1 MSDEDWCDGWS
12 DDDAEQQKEEGLFSK
27 MGRWMRGEP
36 APTED
41 DGKSAG
47 EEAVEAAQ
55 RRVEEFHASGKA
67 GEHKLHVRDSSYR
80 ASAEYRIASETEHLE
95 RFLTSYEEE
104 CQRSGPDAL
113 LSQELWE
120 TRIARLNQAIEEAER
135 SLAASK
141 EAYDTLEDRW
151 QRGGI
156 SRAEY
161 DDLHR
166 KLGRKEQRDGTRMEL
181 SGLGGGFEEIGDVA
195 DQSGHILVDSLSDDN
210 GEMRQKIAKKIRSMP
225 RWMALQILEQA
236 VADGVIHQQT
246 ADYLIRECVRPS

>member
-1 MSDEDWCDGWS
+1 MSDDWDDGWPNY
-12 DDDAEQQKEEGLFSK
+12 DDTEEQKKENLLSK
-27 MGRWMRGEP
+27 LGRWMRGEP
-36 APTED
+36 APAED

-47 EEAVEAAQ
+47 EEAVEAAR

-67 GEHKLHVRDSSYR
+67 GEHKLHVSDSSYR

-95 RFLTSYEEE
+95 RFLASYDDE
-104 CQRSGPDAL
+104 CKRWGADAFL
-113 LSQELWE
+113 MQELWE

-135 SLAASK
+135 ALAADK

-151 QRGGI
+151 QRGAV

-166 KLGRKEQRDGTRMEL
+166 KLGKKEQRDGTRLEL

-195 DQSGHILVDSLSDDN
+195 DQSGHILEDSLADDN
-210 GEMRQKIAKKIRSMP
+210 GAMRQKIARKIRSMP
-225 RWMALQILEQA
+225 RWMALKIIEEA
-236 VADGVIHQQT
+236 VADGVIHQKT
-246 ADYLIRECVRPS
+246 ADYLIREYVRAS